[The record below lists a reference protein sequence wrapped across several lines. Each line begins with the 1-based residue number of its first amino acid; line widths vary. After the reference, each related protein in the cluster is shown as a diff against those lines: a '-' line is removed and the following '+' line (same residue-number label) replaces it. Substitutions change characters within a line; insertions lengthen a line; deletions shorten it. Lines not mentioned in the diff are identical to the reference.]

1 MILEAGALEILHDP
15 AALDQPL
22 ADGVAKNQHLAVR
35 APEVQKARPVA
46 QMMARLLEIQ
56 RRQKRQAHAIRLRAG
71 RRFLPRLLRSEIA
84 QHRGNHE
91 HDRHTGRKRGCGDPH
106 ETVVPMLR
114 VHREPSAYRR
124 GRIAP

>member
-1 MILEAGALEILHDP
+1 VSHCDEKSTSIRRFHSVG
-15 AALDQPL
+15 DQ
-22 ADGVAKNQHLAVR
+22 AR
-35 APEVQKARPVA
+35 APVSGDTAAVFTP
-46 QMMARLLEIQ
+46 
-56 RRQKRQAHAIRLRAG
+56 
-71 RRFLPRLLRSEIA
+71 
-84 QHRGNHE
+84 HRGNHE